1 MRFAIGLPNVGEYG
15 DPQVLLELA
24 VAAEQAGWDG
34 VNVWDH
40 LLYHHRSWPVA
51 DPIVSA
57 SAIATATRS
66 VRIGLLMLALPRR
79 RPWKLAK
86 ELATLDRLSNGRLVA
101 GFGLGSMASEY
112 SAFGEDTDPKLRAEK
127 LDEGLEIVD
136 GCLRGASVSFPGRHY
151 QVDDVQLL
159 PASVQQPRLPIW
171 VAGRWPNRAPFR
183 RAARW
188 DGVLPVHADFGKG
201 ETMPPDAV
209 VDIRD
214 YVVGHR
220 STTEGFDLAVEG
232 MTARGSVDAGRLAG
246 YERAGV
252 TWWVEALGWWRG
264 DVNAAMQR
272 IREGPTRPDNVP

>member
-1 MRFAIGLPNVGEYG
+1 MRFAVGLPNVGEYG

-24 VAAEQAGWDG
+24 VAAEESGWDG

-40 LLYHHRSWPVA
+40 ILYHDRSWPVT
-51 DPIVSA
+51 DSIVAA
-57 SAIATATRS
+57 SAMATATHS

-112 SAFGEDTDPKLRAEK
+112 SAFGEDADLKVRAEK
-127 LDEGLEIVD
+127 LDEGLQIVD
-136 GCLRGASVSFPGRHY
+136 RCLRGGTVSFRGRHY
-151 QVDDVQLL
+151 QVDDVRLL
-159 PASVQQPRLPIW
+159 PEAAQYPRLPIW

-188 DGVLPVHADFGKG
+188 DGVMPVHVDFGKG
-201 ETMPPDAV
+201 ETMPPEAV
-209 VDIRD
+209 NDIRD
-214 YVVGHR
+214 YVVRHR
-220 STTEGFDLAVEG
+220 STTERFDLAIEG
-232 MTARGSVDAGRLAG
+232 MSDRGRVDIERLAR
-246 YERAGV
+246 YERAGA

-264 DVNAAMQR
+264 DVGAAMQR
-272 IREGPTRPDNVP
+272 IREGPTRPDQP